1 MCAIGDQRV
10 WFLPELQPGIIWCDL
25 FLLVIQAHLKQMCNT
40 AKLTGITHEYLA
52 FGFLY
57 CIPYNIGADHICCGG
72 VGRAK
77 VNKNPDSSQNKISHQ
92 ILIIAYLSFHL
103 GKSGRP
109 EMRAVQYK
117 HNLVQ

>member
-1 MCAIGDQRV
+1 M
-10 WFLPELQPGIIWCDL
+10 
-25 FLLVIQAHLKQMCNT
+25 IQAHLKQMCNT
-40 AKLTGITHEYLA
+40 ARPTGIAHEDLA

-57 CIPYNIGADHICCGG
+57 CIPHNIGADHICCGG

-77 VNKNPDSSQNKISHQ
+77 VNKKPNSSQNKISDR
-92 ILIIAYLSFHL
+92 ILKIADLSFHL

-109 EMRAVQYK
+109 EMIAVKYK